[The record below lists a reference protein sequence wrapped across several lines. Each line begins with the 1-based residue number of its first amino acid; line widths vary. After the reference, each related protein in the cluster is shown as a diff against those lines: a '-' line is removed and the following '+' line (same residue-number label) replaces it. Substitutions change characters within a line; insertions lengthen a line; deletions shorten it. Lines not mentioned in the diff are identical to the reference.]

1 MFQSLSA
8 ILAPDCRVQKTLLE
22 KYRRRLEKEYHDAQ
36 ALLSRTAEAIR
47 RAEGASPE
55 DAAEKAVNSY
65 AKEIFSHQSDSES
78 LHVQLVR
85 EALERIPSKDFG
97 LCQSCGESIDRK
109 RLDAV
114 PWARYCRSCQEA
126 EEKNAVNCDEEPE

>member
-1 MFQSLSA
+1 MG
-8 ILAPDCRVQKTLLE
+8 KTRLE
-22 KYRRRLEKEYHDAQ
+22 KYRQRLEQEYHDAQ

-47 RAEGASPE
+47 KAEGASPE

-65 AKEIFSHQSDSES
+65 AKELFWHQSDTER
-78 LHVQLVR
+78 LHLQLVR

-97 LCQSCGESIDRK
+97 LCQSCGEAVDRK

-126 EEKNAVNCDEEPE
+126 EERNEVSHDEEPE

>member
-1 MFQSLSA
+1 MG
-8 ILAPDCRVQKTLLE
+8 KTRLE
-22 KYRRRLEKEYHDAQ
+22 KYRQRLEQEHHDAQ

-47 RAEGASPE
+47 KAEGTSPE
-55 DAAEKAVNSY
+55 DPAEKAVNSY
-65 AKEIFSHQSDSES
+65 AKELFSHQSDTEC
-78 LHVQLVR
+78 LHLQLVR

-97 LCQSCGESIDRK
+97 LCQSCGEAIDRK

-126 EEKNAVNCDEEPE
+126 EEQNEVSRDEEPEQGERG

>member
-1 MFQSLSA
+1 MG
-8 ILAPDCRVQKTLLE
+8 KTRLE
-22 KYRRRLEKEYHDAQ
+22 KYRQRLEQEHHDAQ

-47 RAEGASPE
+47 RAEGTSSE
-55 DAAEKAVNSY
+55 DDAEKAVNSY
-65 AKEIFSHQSDSES
+65 AKELFSHQSDTER
-78 LHVQLVR
+78 LHLQLVR

-97 LCQSCGESIDRK
+97 LCQSCGEAIDRK

-126 EEKNAVNCDEEPE
+126 EEQNEFSHDEEPEQGERG

>member
-1 MFQSLSA
+1 M
-8 ILAPDCRVQKTLLE
+8 QKTRLE
-22 KYRRRLEKEYHDAQ
+22 RYRRRLGQEYQDAQ

-47 RAEGASPE
+47 KDQGASPE
-55 DAAEKAVNSY
+55 DAAEQAVNSY
-65 AKEIFSHQSDSES
+65 AKELFSHQSDTER
-78 LHVQLVR
+78 LHLQLVR

-97 LCQSCGESIDRK
+97 LCQSCGEAIDRK

-126 EEKNAVNCDEEPE
+126 EEQTEFSNDEGPEQGERG

>member
-8 ILAPDCRVQKTLLE
+8 KGAVNSPGQKTRLE
-22 KYRRRLEKEYHDAQ
+22 KYRRQLERDYQDAQ

-47 RAEGASPE
+47 KEEGASPE
-55 DAAEKAVNSY
+55 DAAEQAVNSY
-65 AKEIFSHQSDSES
+65 AKELFSHQSDAER
-78 LHVQLVR
+78 LHLQLVR

-97 LCQSCGESIDRK
+97 WCQFCGEAIDRK

-126 EEKNAVNCDEEPE
+126 EEQNKAGYEEEPN